1 MMHFNFWM
9 ILAPIFLIAAGVIGF
24 VSPDIK
30 RGENGYF
37 VEDGQDEKFSIVST
51 FSALVFAILLFVE
64 SYDEIIAF
72 LTKKTNAD
80 MAAAIFLPLLMAIG
94 VIYGGV
100 MLLEMSFLSNIR
112 ENMLQREVERKNTKL
127 DKKQMKR
134 KYAENQDFVR
144 SSRSL
149 LNLSK

>member
-9 ILAPIFLIAAGVIGF
+9 VLAPIFLIAAGVIGF

-37 VEDGQDEKFSIVST
+37 VEDGPDEKFSIVSA

-64 SYDEIIAF
+64 SYDEIIA
-72 LTKKTNAD
+72 D
-80 MAAAIFLPLLMAIG
+80 MAAVLFLPLLMSIG

-100 MLLEMSFLSNIR
+100 MLLEMTFLSNIR

-149 LNLSK
+149 LDLLK